1 MWLWNVPLLVWK
13 DFLLLL
19 LNRDW
24 DTPVDVIHTYNSPT
38 DTHLRT
44 EPWSRFPLKAISGSD
59 TLPPF
64 IWHSSFSRHRD
75 VVQTP
80 HECVNYSQYISRII
94 TDYSSC
100 QRMCVHVADSDNI
113 WVTVNHSVEVLSHRL
128 ANKAVTRFDFGRWHT
143 SSVFI
148 TSVCFMFTS
157 VLHYILCLEVDVW
170 CII

>member
-1 MWLWNVPLLVWK
+1 MWLWNVPPLVWK

-64 IWHSSFSRHRD
+64 IWHSLIG
-75 VVQTP
+75 
-80 HECVNYSQYISRII
+80 NNLQYISRII

-128 ANKAVTRFDFGRWHT
+128 ANKAVTRLDFGRWHT